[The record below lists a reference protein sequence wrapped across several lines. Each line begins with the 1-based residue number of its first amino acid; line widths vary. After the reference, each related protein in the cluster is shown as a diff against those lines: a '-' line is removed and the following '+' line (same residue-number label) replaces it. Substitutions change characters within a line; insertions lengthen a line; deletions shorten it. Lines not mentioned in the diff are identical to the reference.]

1 MLKILEPTLSPA
13 RIGTYML
20 AAGHDETQALALY
33 LWNAQ
38 LGEAFHLPIQ
48 AVEIALRNRIN
59 SVLVG
64 SFGADWWQEPGFLT
78 QSDKRQNDAIG
89 EVKARITKRGQI
101 LVTGQIVAGL
111 SFGFWVSMLDARY
124 NPAVWSHQL
133 VAGFPNL
140 PATASRDD
148 LQKVARRIARFRNRI
163 WHHEPIFK
171 ANISEEYSVCMR
183 ALEWL
188 CPHKL
193 RWIKP
198 QCKVMSMLRS
208 RPKMPPSP

>member
-1 MLKILEPTLSPA
+1 MLKHLEPTLSPA

-33 LWNAQ
+33 VWNAQ

-48 AVEIALRNRIN
+48 SVEIALRNRIN
-59 SVLVG
+59 SVLVAR
-64 SFGADWWQEPGFLT
+64 FGVDWWRAAEFLAIA
-78 QSDKRQNDAIG
+78 DKRQNDAIG
-89 EVKARITKRGQI
+89 EVQVRISKRGHP

-124 NPAVWSHQL
+124 NPMVWSHYL
-133 VAGFPNL
+133 AEGFPNL
-140 PATASRDD
+140 PNAKSRED
-148 LQKVARRIARFRNRI
+148 LQKVARSIANFRNRI

-171 ANISEEYSVCMR
+171 ANISDEYSTCMR

-193 RWIKP
+193 GWIRP
-198 QCKVMSMLRS
+198 QCKVMSVLRM
-208 RPKMPPSP
+208 RPKI

>member
-1 MLKILEPTLSPA
+1 MLNLLEPTLSPA
-13 RIGTYML
+13 RISTYML

-59 SVLVG
+59 SVLNV
-64 SFGADWWQEPGFLT
+64 SFGLNWWQEPTFLGLA
-78 QSDKRQNDAIG
+78 DKRQNDQIREAQ
-89 EVKARITKRGQI
+89 ARITKRGQT

-124 NPAVWSHQL
+124 NPVVWSQHL
-133 VAGFPNL
+133 AAGFPNL
-140 PATASRDD
+140 PSASNRYD
-148 LQKVARRIARFRNRI
+148 LQTLARRIANFRNRI
-163 WHHEPIFK
+163 SHHEPIFK
-171 ANISEEYSVCMR
+171 ANLSDEYSTCMR

-193 RWIKP
+193 GWIKP
-198 QCKVMSMLRS
+198 QCKVMGILRL
-208 RPKMPPSP
+208 RPKIA

>member
-1 MLKILEPTLSPA
+1 MERTS
-13 RIGTYML
+13 
-20 AAGHDETQALALY
+20 
-33 LWNAQ
+33 
-38 LGEAFHLPIQ
+38 GEAFHLPIQ

-64 SFGADWWQEPGFLT
+64 SFGADWWQEPRFLT
-78 QSDKRQNDAIG
+78 QSDKRQNDAIV

-124 NPAVWSHQL
+124 NPAVWSHHL

-140 PATASRDD
+140 PKTASRDD

>member
-1 MLKILEPTLSPA
+1 MLKQLEPTLSPA

-20 AAGHDETQALALY
+20 AAGHDESRALALY

-59 SVLVG
+59 CVLVR
-64 SFGADWWQEPGFLT
+64 SFGVDWWCEPSFKTLAE
-78 QSDKRQNDAIG
+78 KRQNDSIN
-89 EVKARITKRGQI
+89 EVVTRITRRGQS

-124 NPAVWSHQL
+124 NPFVWSQHL
-133 VAGFPNL
+133 STGFPNL
-140 PATASRDD
+140 PATQSRED
-148 LQKVARRIARFRNRI
+148 LQRVARKIATFRNRI

-171 ANISEEYSVCMR
+171 ADISDNYSTCMR

-188 CPHKL
+188 CPHKMG
-193 RWIKP
+193 WIKP
-198 QCKVMSMLRS
+198 QCKVMTVLRS
-208 RPKMPPSP
+208 RP

>member
-1 MLKILEPTLSPA
+1 MLKQLEPTLSPA

-20 AAGHDETQALALY
+20 AAGHDESRALALY

-59 SVLVG
+59 CVLVR
-64 SFGADWWQEPGFLT
+64 SFGVDWWREPAFQALAE
-78 QSDKRQNDAIG
+78 KRQNDSIN
-89 EVKARITKRGQI
+89 EVVTRIAKRGQS

-124 NPAVWSHQL
+124 NPLVWSQHL
-133 VAGFPNL
+133 STGFPNL
-140 PATASRDD
+140 PAAQGRED
-148 LQKVARRIARFRNRI
+148 LQRVARKIATFRNRI
-163 WHHEPIFK
+163 WHHEPIFR
-171 ANISEEYSVCMR
+171 ADISDNYSTCMR

-188 CPHKL
+188 CPHKMG
-193 RWIKP
+193 WIKP
-198 QCKVMSMLRS
+198 QCKVMTVLRS
-208 RPKMPPSP
+208 RP

>member
-1 MLKILEPTLSPA
+1 MLNLLEPTLSQA

-20 AAGHDETQALALY
+20 ASGHDETRALKLY

-48 AVEIALRNRIN
+48 SVEIALRNRIN
-59 SVLVG
+59 SVLVNGYG
-64 SFGADWWQEPGFLT
+64 SDWWRDATFLALA
-78 QSDKRQNDAIG
+78 DKRQNDAIA
-89 EVKARITKRGQI
+89 EVQARITKRGQT

-124 NPAVWSHQL
+124 NPAVWTKQL
-133 VAGFPNL
+133 TTGFPSL
-140 PATASRDD
+140 PSAISRDD
-148 LQKVARRIARFRNRI
+148 LQKVARRIAKFRNRI

-171 ANISEEYSVCMR
+171 ANISDEYSTCMR
-183 ALEWL
+183 ALSWL

-193 RWIKP
+193 GWIKP
-198 QCKVMSMLRS
+198 QCKVMSILRS
-208 RPKMPPSP
+208 RPKPA